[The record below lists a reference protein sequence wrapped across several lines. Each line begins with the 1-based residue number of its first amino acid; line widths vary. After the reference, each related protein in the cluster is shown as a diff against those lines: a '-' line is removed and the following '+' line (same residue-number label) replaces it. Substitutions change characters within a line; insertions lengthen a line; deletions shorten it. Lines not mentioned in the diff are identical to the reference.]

1 MNDVVVLGITRDDIV
16 ALGLLIAD
24 GFLCV
29 VNIILLLLGNL
40 FWLLL
45 ALLLMKHCKTSFLSL
60 DLCKDWLQAFGGI
73 SFNKKNYMETIY
85 SGISTL
91 TDCYYLRPRELMIS
105 AQYSF

>member
-16 ALGLLIAD
+16 ALSLLIAD

-73 SFNKKNYMETIY
+73 SLSI
-85 SGISTL
+85 L
-91 TDCYYLRPRELMIS
+91 QYLLHQCMV
-105 AQYSF
+105 